1 MWLFVLQRVFIEF
14 VLDFFYFPIW
24 WYSLGTKKAI
34 IYCYHFFQF
43 GNSNLAPF
51 VWFQNM
57 FVPMFGQ
64 YDFQGRIVSF
74 LVRIANIFF
83 RTIMLFVWF
92 IFVLILFL
100 IWLALPIFLAFI
112 IINLISSK

>member
-1 MWLFVLQRVFIEF
+1 
-14 VLDFFYFPIW
+14 
-24 WYSLGTKKAI
+24 
-34 IYCYHFFQF
+34 
-43 GNSNLAPF
+43 
-51 VWFQNM
+51 M